1 MTRNLQ
7 HATCSN
13 SLVKKVIQII
23 RKEGLIGEGDNVLL
37 GASGGV
43 DSTVLLFVLLEIA
56 RQIPF
61 KLYIAHINHALR
73 GAESERDED
82 FVKDL
87 ARSFSLPLHTKK
99 VDVKGFASAS
109 GLSLQHAG
117 RELRYAF
124 FNDIA
129 KAYHCNKIAIAHT
142 LDDQVETF
150 LLRIIKGTGVRGLS
164 SIPIRR
170 GPIIRPFLTIR
181 RSEIEEYAR
190 QKEVPFVTDSSNEKI
205 IYERN
210 FIRREVIPAMER
222 LNPALKE
229 KIFSLLQDMT
239 EINRIFDE
247 RAKAFI
253 LQEKHDRGQE
263 ISFNITALMNMDE
276 ETRFRV
282 LSDTLSSIEPRFIPL
297 RQHILSIE
305 KIMRAKKPNLSVI
318 LPHDLKVKK
327 VYAALVF
334 TQKPLRL
341 PSTDQVPVTIGKN
354 ILGSFGILLN
364 IRVQK
369 RTSFTR
375 LRDHNVAF
383 LDREKVGNISV
394 RTFRTGDRFVP
405 LGMDKPVKLKDFFI
419 SRKIPKEERRLIPL
433 LISGN
438 DIIWVIGHR
447 IDDRYKVT
455 EKTREILRV
464 TAAPLQVISK

>member
-1 MTRNLQ
+1 MD
-7 HATCSN
+7 
-13 SLVKKVIQII
+13 LVGRAKKII
-23 RKEGLIGEGDNVLL
+23 TKEGLIGEGDSVLL
-37 GASGGV
+37 GASGGI

-56 RQIPF
+56 QQIPF
-61 KLYIAHINHALR
+61 KLGIAHINHALR
-73 GAESERDED
+73 GEESERDED
-82 FVKDL
+82 FVKEL
-87 ARSFSLPLHTKK
+87 ARRFSLPFYAKK
-99 VDVKGFASAS
+99 ADVKGFASDS

-129 KAYHCNKIAIAHT
+129 KTYHYNKIAIAHT

-150 LLRIIKGTGVRGLS
+150 LLRIIKGTGIRGLS

-170 GPIIRPFLTIR
+170 GPIIRPFLTTY
-181 RSEIEEYAR
+181 RSEIEEYSR
-190 QKEVPFVTDSSNEKI
+190 KNKVPFVADSSNEKT

-210 FIRREVIPAMER
+210 FIRREVIPVMER
-222 LNPALKE
+222 LNPALKK

-239 EINRIFDE
+239 AINRIFD
-247 RAKAFI
+247 RRSQAF
-253 LQEKHDRGQE
+253 LTQKGQNRDRE
-263 ISFNITALMNMDE
+263 SSFNIDALTKMDV

-305 KIMRAKKPNLSVI
+305 KIMRAKKPNLTVI

-327 VYAALVF
+327 IYTNLVF
-334 TQKPLRL
+334 TQRPLRL
-341 PSTDQVPVTIGKN
+341 PATDQIPVMIGKN
-354 ILGSFGILLN
+354 TLESFRISLD

-369 RTSFTR
+369 NTSSTR
-375 LRDHNVAF
+375 LRGHNVAL

-394 RTFRTGDRFVP
+394 RTFRAGDRFVP
-405 LGMDKPVKLKDFFI
+405 LGMDSPVKLKDFFI

-433 LISGN
+433 LISDN
-438 DIIWVIGHR
+438 DIIWVVGHR

-455 EKTREILRV
+455 GHSREVLRV
-464 TAAPLQVISK
+464 TVAPL

>member
-1 MTRNLQ
+1 MSLANTHSMNLVGK
-7 HATCSN
+7 
-13 SLVKKVIQII
+13 VKKII
-23 RKEGLIGEGDNVLL
+23 TKEDLIGEGDSVLL
-37 GASGGV
+37 GASGGI

-56 RQIPF
+56 QQIPF
-61 KLYIAHINHALR
+61 KLGLAHINHALR
-73 GAESERDED
+73 GEESERDED

-87 ARSFSLPLHTKK
+87 AHRFSLPFHTKK
-99 VDVKGFASAS
+99 VNVKGFASAS
-109 GLSLQHAG
+109 GISLQHAG

-124 FNDIA
+124 FGNIA
-129 KAYHCNKIAIAHT
+129 KTYDYNKIAVAHT

-150 LLRIIKGTGVRGLS
+150 LLRIIKGTGIRGLS

-170 GPIIRPFLTIR
+170 GPIIRPLLNTY

-190 QKEVPFVTDSSNEKI
+190 QNEVSFVADSSNEKI

-210 FIRREVIPAMER
+210 FIRREVIPVMEK

-239 EINRIFDE
+239 AINRIFD
-247 RAKAFI
+247 RRSQAF
-253 LQEKHDRGQE
+253 LTKKGQNRDRESLFSIG
-263 ISFNITALMNMDE
+263 ALTNMDE

-305 KIMRAKKPNLSVI
+305 KIMKAKKPNLTVI

-327 VYAALVF
+327 VYTNLVF
-334 TQKPLRL
+334 TQRPSRAPIADQIPL
-341 PSTDQVPVTIGKN
+341 TIGKN
-354 ILGSFGILLN
+354 ILEPFNVSLN
-364 IRVQK
+364 IRTQK
-369 RTSFTR
+369 NTSATR
-375 LRDHNVAF
+375 LRNHNVALF
-383 LDREKVGNISV
+383 DREKVGNISV

-405 LGMDKPVKLKDFFI
+405 LGMDSPVKLKDFFI

-433 LISGN
+433 LISDN

-455 EKTREILRV
+455 EKTREILRI
-464 TAAPLQVISK
+464 TAAPL